1 MSETQEQP
9 VKKLYQ
15 LFAKLDGPISYD
27 NIAED
32 IQRLA
37 TPCSPVFELTDEEYA
52 HYLRDVRTQWD
63 NRRRIVCLSDNW
75 ISVEEIMQ
83 LIDQERSRRS
93 AVEKSFAEQQA
104 KMTAAAAKKE
114 AKRQAFAEQCSG
126 ANGKVKSS
134 SSSPNTK
141 AEQFPK
147 VFPGSGFRGNR

>member
-1 MSETQEQP
+1 MSETLEKP

-15 LFAKLDGPISYD
+15 LFAKLDGPVSYD

-63 NRRRIVCLSDNW
+63 NRHRIVCLSDNW

-104 KMTAAAAKKE
+104 KMTAKKE

-134 SSSPNTK
+134 STNTK
-141 AEQFPK
+141 AQQLPK